1 MITFPCSKIN
11 LGLNVVGVRPNGYHD
26 IETVFFPIP
35 LCDTLEI
42 TRMDEQFP
50 SDNPCDLKITGKAP
64 DVHEDNNLVIQ
75 AYRLLAKDFPL
86 PRVHAH
92 LCKKIPSQAG
102 LGGGSSDAAFMIRLL
117 NEQFKLN
124 LTTTE
129 MERHAAQL
137 GADCAFFITAKP
149 SFATGVGDQLVP
161 TELPKR
167 YLDGCHLALIKPDIA
182 VSTKDAYAKI
192 EVKRPVKCCRDI
204 IGQPI
209 ETWQDELM
217 NDFEI
222 PVFKLYPKLK
232 HIKEQLY
239 RQGAVYAAMSGSGST
254 IYGIFKKE
262 PQGISQLFDDCFT
275 TVLHL

>member
-117 NEQFKLN
+117 TEQFKLN

-209 ETWQDELM
+209 ETWQDELV

-239 RQGAVYAAMSGSGST
+239 QQGAVYAAMSGSGST

>member
-209 ETWQDELM
+209 ETWQDELV

-239 RQGAVYAAMSGSGST
+239 QQGAVYAAMSGSGST